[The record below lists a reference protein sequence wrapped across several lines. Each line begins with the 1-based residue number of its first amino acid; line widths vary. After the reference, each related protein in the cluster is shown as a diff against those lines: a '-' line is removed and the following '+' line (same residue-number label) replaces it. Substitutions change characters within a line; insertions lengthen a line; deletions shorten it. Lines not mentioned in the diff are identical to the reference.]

1 MMVKSNG
8 EKVGTHCSL
17 NQSSGPG
24 ARLRGNELYTS
35 DIMKLH
41 ILSKASEETRASL
54 QHSSS
59 TCCPLFGNWVPE
71 VIHTRQHPEINEL
84 IREANSLPVG
94 FLVGGVSPF
103 QP

>member
-1 MMVKSNG
+1 MRDKFLVLLKFVKSNG

-24 ARLRGNELYTS
+24 ARLKENELYTS
-35 DIMKLH
+35 DILNLH

-59 TCCPLFGNWVPE
+59 SVLPAFQKLGAGSDSCPATSRN
-71 VIHTRQHPEINEL
+71 
-84 IREANSLPVG
+84 
-94 FLVGGVSPF
+94 
-103 QP
+103 